1 MMSSVDNPMDKMA
14 DKLLD
19 AFLAEQSNT
28 NREKLVAIICAG
40 LEHLYVFPQVQISVP
55 EATAVTGVVELTKA
69 MDGIKTALEK
79 TLPLLETEV
88 KKSRKRPTLD

>member
-28 NREKLVAIICAG
+28 NREKLVAVICAG
-40 LEHLYVFPQVQISVP
+40 LEHLYVSSQVQIPVP
-55 EATAVTGVVELTKA
+55 EATAVTAVVELAKAIEGTK
-69 MDGIKTALEK
+69 TTLEK
-79 TLPLLETEV
+79 TLPLPETEV